1 MLPVTW
7 FGLPEVFLCRQRI
20 AVVLL
25 HRCQNAQIAL
35 YAAVVVVNDVVLNH
49 GNKFLTACE
58 SFAVIPFPLEN
69 APESFH
75 RAIVDTFGYSG
86 HALLHLR
93 FLQLIVENSVGIL
106 KTSVTVE

>member
-7 FGLPEVFLCRQRI
+7 FGLPEVFLCHQRI

-25 HRCQNAQIAL
+25 QRCQNTQIAL

-58 SFAVIPFPLEN
+58 PSAVVPLPF
-69 APESFH
+69 
-75 RAIVDTFGYSG
+75 
-86 HALLHLR
+86 
-93 FLQLIVENSVGIL
+93 
-106 KTSVTVE
+106 